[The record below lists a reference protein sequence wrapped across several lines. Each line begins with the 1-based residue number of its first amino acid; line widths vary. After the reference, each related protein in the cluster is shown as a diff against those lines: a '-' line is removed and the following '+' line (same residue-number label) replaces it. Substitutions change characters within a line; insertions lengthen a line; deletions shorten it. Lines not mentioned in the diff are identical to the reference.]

1 MKKTNIAIAAAVA
14 TVLAAC
20 DQTPKFHVTGTIT
33 DAADS
38 TLYLSAITTDGVK
51 TIDSTRLDTEGAFRF
66 SADAPQSP
74 EFYALHLNRHHIE
87 FAADSTETITF
98 TAQRE
103 TMSTDYTVEGSVCS
117 QRIKEISA
125 LRNALEDS
133 LVAVEKNEAMYPGD
147 ITDSV
152 SHMVDRYKNI
162 IIKRYMQPAPASAA
176 AYYAL
181 LSSFSDING
190 TYKLFTP
197 YRNREDARCYAMI
210 ATAWNNNYHTAT
222 RTIRLWNEAEKAMKH
237 TAPRQEKVLEL
248 DAEKV
253 SETGI
258 IEVILPDAKSR
269 MHNIKDLKGKVV
281 LLDFTA
287 YSANESVERTHSLR
301 ALYDKYHT
309 QGFEIYQVSLD
320 DDIHFWKHS
329 VEKLPW
335 ICTHETDG
343 RVTSSYGVS
352 KLPTFFLINRQNE
365 VVVRSDFMEGT
376 LESNVQKLL

>member
-1 MKKTNIAIAAAVA
+1 MKKTNIAITAAVVIA
-14 TVLAAC
+14 FTAC

-33 DAADS
+33 DATDS

-51 TIDSTRLDTEGAFRF
+51 TIDSTRLDSEGTFRF
-66 SADAPQSP
+66 SADAPKSP

-87 FAADSTETITF
+87 FAVDSTETITF
-98 TAQRE
+98 TAQRK
-103 TMSTDYTVEGSVCS
+103 TMSTEYTVEGSVCS

-125 LRNALEDS
+125 LRHALEDS
-133 LVAVEKNEAMYPGD
+133 LVTVEKNESMYPSD

-152 SHMVDRYKNI
+152 SNMVDRYKNI
-162 IIKRYMQPAPASAA
+162 LIKKYMQPAPASAA

-181 LSSFSDING
+181 LSSFSDISG
-190 TYKLFTP
+190 TYKLFSP
-197 YRNREDARCYAMI
+197 YRSREDARCYAMV
-210 ATAWNNNYHTAT
+210 ATAWNNSFHTAT

-248 DAEKV
+248 DANKV
-253 SETGI
+253 TETGI
-258 IEVILPDAKSR
+258 IDVILPDAKSKMR
-269 MHNIKDLKGKVV
+269 NIKDLEGKIV

-287 YSANESVERTHSLR
+287 YSANESVKRTHSLR
-301 ALYDKYHT
+301 NLYDKYNS

-343 RVTSSYGVS
+343 RVTNSYGVS

-376 LESNVQKLL
+376 LESNIQKLL